1 MYMILNMV
9 LELFGAS
16 RKKNN
21 IVGWLKIVCN

>member
-16 RKKNN
+16 RKKKQYCRLVENS
-21 IVGWLKIVCN
+21 L